1 MRIDFNDWKI
11 DAANSANNGVFA
23 DYSAKLAIKYKAL
36 QLSLKDS
43 DPSISAANVR
53 ITKSTGEIDKNQ
65 SPLIDTLI
73 DCAAMSAAV
82 DNHKSGTDEYYIAY
96 KEPISGSTDN
106 TGVVLAKNTSSLNT
120 NTIGISQGLIVATG
134 DVYVTKNFRGL
145 IISGG
150 KITFGSGV
158 TVTSDK
164 MLVADLFKKD
174 MESSSPAFSQFFKE
188 CSVGSVTDHISGN
201 VDINTYLT
209 YENWKKN

>member
-1 MRIDFNDWKI
+1 MD
-11 DAANSANNGVFA
+11 
-23 DYSAKLAIKYKAL
+23 
-36 QLSLKDS
+36 
-43 DPSISAANVR
+43 
-53 ITKSTGEIDKNQ
+53 
-65 SPLIDTLI
+65 
-73 DCAAMSAAV
+73 
-82 DNHKSGTDEYYIAY
+82 
-96 KEPISGSTDN
+96 
-106 TGVVLAKNTSSLNT
+106 T

-174 MESSSPAFSQFFKE
+174 MKSPAFSQFFKE